1 MLRRALSWAARP
13 PPLPQETRRCCSVGR
28 GPCLAAPP
36 RPAWRW
42 ARPLGVGGGRLR
54 RDRGAA
60 VQVDGSRHSW
70 TPGVGPPSAAST
82 TRLPR
87 PASSA
92 SQAAATVTAP
102 ASPQFPSRRLRP
114 RGQSGGEGGA
124 RCHAPPGATSSARS
138 RGALRRGAWGGGAGG
153 PGSCGPPQRVN
164 LTSKR
169 QFTCRR
175 PPPQVGQRGSSP
187 QTRPSQWDTCATSCL
202 TPNGGSA
209 GQRLRRG
216 LQGREPCRVVISR
229 SKTHL

>member
-1 MLRRALSWAARP
+1 MPGS
-13 PPLPQETRRCCSVGR
+13 
-28 GPCLAAPP
+28 AAPS
-36 RPAWRW
+36 RLALGPAV
-42 ARPLGVGGGRLR
+42 GGGGGRLR

-60 VQVDGSRHSW
+60 VQVDSSRHSW

-124 RCHAPPGATSSARS
+124 RCHGSSWSHILSAVA
-138 RGALRRGAWGGGAGG
+138 RGAALGGGGGAGG
-153 PGSCGPPQRVN
+153 PGSCGPPQRIN

-175 PPPQVGQRGSSP
+175 PPPQGGQRGSSP

>member
-1 MLRRALSWAARP
+1 MLRRALSWAPAP
-13 PPLPQETRRCCSVGR
+13 HLPQETRRCCSVGR

-42 ARPLGVGGGRLR
+42 ARPLGVGGVACVETGAPLSRWMVPATAGHQGWVPHPQPAP
-54 RDRGAA
+54 RGSP
-60 VQVDGSRHSW
+60 V
-70 TPGVGPPSAAST
+70 P
-82 TRLPR
+82 PR
-87 PASSA
+87 PPRRPRPRSRPRPRPSSRPA
-92 SQAAATVTAP
+92 GCGPAGKAVVRVARAAT
-102 ASPQFPSRRLRP
+102 
-114 RGQSGGEGGA
+114 
-124 RCHAPPGATSSARS
+124 APPGATSSARS
-138 RGALRRGAWGGGAGG
+138 RGALRRGGGAGG

>member
-1 MLRRALSWAARP
+1 MGWMFACCGEHCPGQPAPHPSRRRPGAAARWGGALAWQRRPVP
-13 PPLPQETRRCCSVGR
+13 PGAGPGHWGWGGVACVGTGAPLSRWMVPATAGHQGRVPHPQPAPR
-28 GPCLAAPP
+28 GSPVPP
-36 RPAWRW
+36 RP
-42 ARPLGVGGGRLR
+42 PR
-54 RDRGAA
+54 R
-60 VQVDGSRHSW
+60 
-70 TPGVGPPSAAST
+70 
-82 TRLPR
+82 PR
-87 PASSA
+87 PRSRPRPRPSSRPA
-92 SQAAATVTAP
+92 GCGPAGKAVVRVARAATLLLEP
-102 ASPQFPSRRLRP
+102 HPQ
-114 RGQSGGEGGA
+114 RGRAG
-124 RCHAPPGATSSARS
+124 RC
-138 RGALRRGAWGGGAGG
+138 AGG
-153 PGSCGPPQRVN
+153 GPPQRIN

>member
-1 MLRRALSWAARP
+1 MLAAESTVLGSP
-13 PPLPQETRRCCSVGR
+13 PPTPPAGDPALLLGGAGPLPGSAAPSRLALGPAVGGGGVACVGTGAPLSRWMVPATAGHQGRVPHPRPAPR
-28 GPCLAAPP
+28 GSPVPP
-36 RPAWRW
+36 RP
-42 ARPLGVGGGRLR
+42 PR
-54 RDRGAA
+54 R
-60 VQVDGSRHSW
+60 
-70 TPGVGPPSAAST
+70 
-82 TRLPR
+82 PR
-87 PASSA
+87 PRSRPRPRPSSRPA
-92 SQAAATVTAP
+92 GCGPAGKAVVRVARAAT
-102 ASPQFPSRRLRP
+102 
-114 RGQSGGEGGA
+114 
-124 RCHAPPGATSSARS
+124 APPGATSSARS
-138 RGALRRGAWGGGAGG
+138 RGALRRGGGGGAGG
-153 PGSCGPPQRVN
+153 PGSCGPPQRIN